1 MKFSVLST
9 LFLATVA
16 TALPS
21 SEVERSTS
29 FNATVL
35 ACKALK
41 LVYSTQVFFPGEAN
55 YTAENEHFWTPTDY
69 LSPTCVFTPKCTTDV
84 SSAILILTGL
94 KATFA
99 VRGGGHMPI
108 PGYANTIGGVL
119 IGLTDLNEIQL
130 SSDNSYV
137 SVGPGRRWE
146 EVYAYLEPY
155 GLVALG
161 GRVGIVGVPGLLL
174 GGGISFYSNQHGFA
188 SDNVVAYEVVLASGK
203 IVTATSTQY
212 SDLFWALKGGG
223 NSFGI
228 VTRFD
233 LLTYTSPTV
242 CAGITEIPS
251 TEKDLFLSA
260 VANFGQYGSAD
271 PKAAVIPSI
280 FMLASLNITVYT
292 SALFYDGTNCTQPA
306 LANVTAIP
314 AIENTYGST
323 TLATYV
329 EGTDALIADG
339 TRQAFRVV
347 SSLATAE
354 ALSIVHDTFVDM
366 VTANIWDVA
375 GLQASVAFQPV
386 TKNFIQQGINKGGN
400 PQGVDISKA
409 PYFWMVEN
417 FSWTDPADDA
427 TIYAFA
433 AQVTDIIEAKLSAAG
448 QAAQYHY
455 MNDAGLG
462 QEIFQN
468 YGAGNLAKLRSIR
481 AKYDPLKVYTNLMPG
496 GWKVD
501 AA

>member
-1 MKFSVLST
+1 M
-9 LFLATVA
+9 
-16 TALPS
+16 
-21 SEVERSTS
+21 
-29 FNATVL
+29 
-35 ACKALK
+35 
-41 LVYSTQVFFPGEAN
+41 
-55 YTAENEHFWTPTDY
+55 
-69 LSPTCVFTPKCTTDV
+69 
-84 SSAILILTGL
+84 LTW
-94 KATFA
+94 
-99 VRGGGHMPI
+99 
-108 PGYANTIGGVL
+108 
-119 IGLTDLNEIQL
+119 IQ
-130 SSDNSYV
+130 
-137 SVGPGRRWE
+137 
-146 EVYAYLEPY
+146 
-155 GLVALG
+155 
-161 GRVGIVGVPGLLL
+161 
-174 GGGISFYSNQHGFA
+174 
-188 SDNVVAYEVVLASGK
+188 VVLASGK

-223 NSFGI
+223 NSFGV

-306 LANVTAIP
+306 LANFTAIP

-409 PYFWMVEN
+409 PYFCR
-417 FSWTDPADDA
+417 FCRYIS
-427 TIYAFA
+427 
-433 AQVTDIIEAKLSAAG
+433 
-448 QAAQYHY
+448 
-455 MNDAGLG
+455 
-462 QEIFQN
+462 
-468 YGAGNLAKLRSIR
+468 
-481 AKYDPLKVYTNLMPG
+481 VY
-496 GWKVD
+496 
-501 AA
+501 

>member
-1 MKFSVLST
+1 MKLYTLLS
-9 LFLATVA
+9 FAA
-16 TALPS
+16 AAIALPS
-21 SEVERSTS
+21 SDATEKC
-29 FNATVL
+29 NATVS
-35 ACKALK
+35 ACDTLK
-41 LVYSTQVFFPGEAN
+41 LAFNSQVFFPGDAN

-69 LSPTCVFTPKCTTDV
+69 LSPACVFTPKTAAQV
-84 SSAILILTGL
+84 SAAILTLT
-94 KATFA
+94 AFEAPFA

-119 IGLTDLNEIQL
+119 IGLTDLNQVQL
-130 SSDNSYV
+130 SKDKSYV

-146 EVYAYLEPY
+146 EVYGYLEPY
-155 GLVALG
+155 GLVTLG

-188 SDNVVAYEVVLASGK
+188 SDNVIAFEVVLASGQ

-233 LLTYTSPTV
+233 LLTYSSPTV
-242 CAGITEIPS
+242 CAGILEVPS
-251 TEKDLFLSA
+251 TERDQFLSA
-260 VANFGQYGSAD
+260 VANYAQYGSAD
-271 PKAAVIPSI
+271 TKSAVIPSI
-280 FMLASLNITVYT
+280 FMLASLNTTIYT
-292 SALFYDGTNCTQPA
+292 SALFYDGATCTQPA
-306 LANVTAIP
+306 FANFSTIP
-314 AIENTYGST
+314 AIANSYGPT

-339 TRQAFRVV
+339 TRQEFQVV
-347 SSLATAE
+347 SSLANAA
-354 ALSIVHDTFVDM
+354 ALSIVHDTFVEM
-366 VTANIWDVA
+366 VTASIWNVA

-417 FSWTDPADDA
+417 FSWTNPSDDA
-427 TIYAFA
+427 KIMAFA
-433 AQVTDIIEAKLSAAG
+433 TQVTSVIEQKLKAAG
-448 QAAQYHY
+448 QQATYHY

-462 QEIFQN
+462 QQIFQN
-468 YGAGNLAKLRSIR
+468 YGSGNLAKLQAIR
-481 AKYDPLKVYTNLMPG
+481 AKYDPKKIYTNLMPG

-501 AA
+501 SA